1 MDGQNGFLVQLK
13 DVNTLTNAMEKFI
26 TDPALAATMGAASR
40 KLAEDKFDVD
50 KVNDAILS
58 FMELT

>member
-1 MDGQNGFLVQLK
+1 MAKLI
-13 DVNTLTNAMEKFI
+13 A
-26 TDPALAATMGAASR
+26 DPALTANMGAASR

-58 FMELT
+58 FMELI